1 MVNST
6 KISKKKK
13 ICFFYCQTT
22 IIVIFLSFVVVCVRG
37 EILLISNILQ
47 HRKPKNNN
55 INDNFSSSSSY
66 IKGNNKSLLNESSSH
81 CVNGITTHKYFL
93 CGKVILLFFILKLA
107 FQCFYFQT
115 QFSKSLLCIFQNS
128 KSFLS
133 LSVCDYHSLRFN
145 SQKSVLA
152 GNIMECN
159 YNKGLLK
166 SGLKS
171 LVW

>member
-1 MVNST
+1 MIQP
-6 KISKKKK
+6 KFLKKKK
-13 ICFFYCQTT
+13 ICFFNCQTT

-81 CVNGITTHKYFL
+81 YVNGITTHKYFL
-93 CGKVILLFFILKLA
+93 CGKVILLFFILKPA

-115 QFSKSLLCIFQNS
+115 QFSKSLLHMYFS
-128 KSFLS
+128 KFKIISFSLGLRLS
-133 LSVCDYHSLRFN
+133 FTEVQFAKKCPCWKYY
-145 SQKSVLA
+145 
-152 GNIMECN
+152 GM
-159 YNKGLLK
+159 
-166 SGLKS
+166 
-171 LVW
+171 